1 MQKKKLGYPVD
12 RVRPG
17 NALCVSMESRYAQP
31 TFSFSVHSKLSE
43 EDDFVY
49 KKTFSFKHPSPI
61 VNVIPGDFT
70 HDGKLDLLVM
80 SQNEIPSQLDISLYR
95 GSPGGEFGMRVFLI

>member
-1 MQKKKLGYPVD
+1 MQKKSLDILSIGSDQETLSVYLWNHGTPS
-12 RVRPG
+12 RP
-17 NALCVSMESRYAQP
+17 
-31 TFSFSVHSKLSE
+31 FSFSVHSKLSE

-95 GSPGGEFGMRVFLI
+95 GSPGGEFGMRVF